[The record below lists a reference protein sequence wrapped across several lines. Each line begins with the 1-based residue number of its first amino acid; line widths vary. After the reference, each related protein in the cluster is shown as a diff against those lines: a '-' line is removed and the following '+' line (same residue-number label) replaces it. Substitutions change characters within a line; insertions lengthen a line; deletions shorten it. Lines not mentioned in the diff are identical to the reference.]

1 MPPAELPDYYEI
13 LEVSRRASP
22 ETIKAAWRALCKKYH
37 PDTHGGN
44 AAQAE
49 EAVKKLNEAYRV
61 LGDAQ
66 RRAAYDSALN
76 RPTAPR
82 RLPGPRLSK
91 GRING
96 QGVKSASF
104 CWLSA
109 PPCSCSWRLCFSCC

>member
-66 RRAAYDSALN
+66 RRADAAVSA
-76 RPTAPR
+76 R
-82 RLPGPRLSK
+82 RLCGGVFPVRAAHAPGQRGAAFAVCVRGRKPDGRGRL
-91 GRING
+91 
-96 QGVKSASF
+96 
-104 CWLSA
+104 
-109 PPCSCSWRLCFSCC
+109 